1 MEIRRKRGRPKGSSN
16 RPKGSPKLSKEEAL
30 AGLRKYRRVTSGL
43 SAVRQRRTDAVLDA
57 ILATLTPEQR
67 RILTHARGNPMI
79 ESAVRGLCAS
89 LLQAE
94 DMISAQR

>member
-1 MEIRRKRGRPKGSSN
+1 
-16 RPKGSPKLSKEEAL
+16 
-30 AGLRKYRRVTSGL
+30 VTTGL

-79 ESAVRGLCAS
+79 ESAVMHLCAA
-89 LLQAE
+89 LLAAQ
-94 DMISAQR
+94 DMVGGE